1 MSTADAPGPRLVVGL
16 ANPGPDYEG
25 TRHNI
30 GWDVLVELAS
40 RALP

>member
-1 MSTADAPGPRLVVGL
+1 MSGVTTAEPTGPALVVGL

-30 GWDVLVELAS
+30 GW
-40 RALP
+40 

>member
-1 MSTADAPGPRLVVGL
+1 MTTADQPTGPTLVVGL

-30 GWDVLVELAS
+30 GWDV
-40 RALP
+40 